1 MPKVHRDTDSRIC
14 GAKTIVLN
22 QSTVYV
28 NNLLWAVEND
38 RDDHCGAGALIAE
51 IGTTVE
57 VENKKVIVVGDGAS
71 EDYPNC
77 GPPVPPHDLPK
88 PTQGSDNTFCYGG

>member
-1 MPKVHRDTDSRIC
+1 MPKVHRDTDSRVC

-38 RDDHCGAGALIAE
+38 RDDHCGAGDLIAE

-57 VENKKVIVVGDGAS
+57 IENKRVIVIGDDAAPDFPGCRVA
-71 EDYPNC
+71 PF
-77 GPPVPPHDLPK
+77 PHTK
-88 PTQGSDNTFCYGG
+88 PRPSQGSDNTFCYGG